1 MVFTTQIFLFVFFPA
16 CVLSYIAADRLS
28 KIKKLASACGK
39 IRLKDWI
46 LILFSLGFYMWAC
59 FDNVFRLVFYIVI
72 VYLLALGVNHVKQ
85 KKYYVALRRE
95 TEAGASGE
103 KRFYMSRIPFVLALA
118 LVVFCLV
125 YFNYSN
131 FLIHCWNK
139 VFGDNIGAKSLMAP
153 LGLSFITFSAIS
165 YLSDT
170 YRGKA
175 TPGSFVDCLL
185 YISFFPKIISG
196 PIVLWK
202 DFQPQIKNRS
212 MRLRLS
218 VNGINRIMA
227 GFAKKVILADT
238 FGACLAGIPLSG
250 IDQATA
256 LGTLVLYMLQIY
268 FDFSGYSDIAIGI
281 SELFGFEF
289 NVNFNFPYRS
299 TSISEFWRRWHIS
312 LGAWF
317 REYVYFP
324 LGGSRSG
331 KRKTLVNLAVVFALT
346 GFWHGASWNY
356 ILWGAVN
363 GGFVILE
370 RILQEKKFYRK
381 TPNWLKYMV
390 TMCIVLLCWQ
400 LFRFQDIGAA
410 AESFRLTAFPTPG
423 AIISTRRLLSWRSS
437 ARWVPRCSA
446 PRAYWPHTI
455 NLPPAKPAALCRRYA
470 CC

>member
-1 MVFTTQIFLFVFFPA
+1 
-16 CVLSYIAADRLS
+16 
-28 KIKKLASACGK
+28 
-39 IRLKDWI
+39 
-46 LILFSLGFYMWAC
+46 
-59 FDNVFRLVFYIVI
+59 
-72 VYLLALGVNHVKQ
+72 
-85 KKYYVALRRE
+85 
-95 TEAGASGE
+95 
-103 KRFYMSRIPFVLALA
+103 
-118 LVVFCLV
+118 
-125 YFNYSN
+125 
-131 FLIHCWNK
+131 
-139 VFGDNIGAKSLMAP
+139 
-153 LGLSFITFSAIS
+153 
-165 YLSDT
+165 
-170 YRGKA
+170 
-175 TPGSFVDCLL
+175 
-185 YISFFPKIISG
+185 
-196 PIVLWK
+196 
-202 DFQPQIKNRS
+202 
-212 MRLRLS
+212 
-218 VNGINRIMA
+218 MA